1 MSASSTEKI
10 LGKSKKKKSKKGLII
25 GISIAAAAAAL
36 LLITYGLNVVPGKL
50 IRDKLS
56 PAADTADETAYMPVT
71 ATAVVMDV
79 QQKLTVTGKVISN
92 AEQIENAHA
101 TDGQETTGYIVD
113 QVNVKVGD
121 TVRAGDVLYTI
132 DMTKTENDITLN
144 QKKLALQQQQNAIDE
159 NTASRQYN
167 EAAQTTY
174 NSYLKQSR
182 LNGDV
187 QVDVNSAV
195 QKAYNKDQE
204 VSELKKKVD
213 SAYSTWQ
220 TAQTAADQSQAAYNA
235 KATANAQNK
244 SDVDSTNAAALAKA
258 QAALSDF
265 ESNDEKMKAA
275 QDYSEYLTAIA
286 AGMPYAKPTEA
297 ESAYLEYQ
305 QLKADVAA
313 ASSAASTT
321 ASDDELKEIDV
332 QNTQNQTAATNAKT
346 EYDNLKSQYDT
357 AVADAD
363 TLKTG
368 LTTAERAQLTQ
379 LESAADEAVTQ
390 YETGQAAADKV
401 ATQKVTSQTNT
412 LDSEEAIRADQA
424 TLENREVKADIDGI
438 VTAVNVADGQAYT
451 GTEAVVINNLDT
463 MKATCEIPEENIADI
478 AVGTKVEATTSATGQ
493 DTVEGSVCFTAP
505 TPTQDPQ
512 TSTKTTTT
520 ATASTSDSSSSASS
534 SSSTGT
540 SKSGKVTYNVQVD
553 LGQNARLRIG
563 MTANL
568 NFILK
573 ENKNC
578 LAVPKDCI
586 SGDAVNG
593 YFVTRVLGDGS
604 DPTQTEEVMVEI
616 GAQGDTYT
624 AITSGNLN
632 EGDVLIENVDMG
644 SMTDNSAA
652 GSTGLMDGVY

>member
-121 TVRAGDVLYTI
+121 TVKAGDVLYTI

-167 EAAQTTY
+167 EAAQSTY

-182 LNGDV
+182 LNEDA
-187 QVDVNSAV
+187 QEDTALAV
-195 QKAYNKDQE
+195 QGTDYTAEQIEE
-204 VSELKKKVD
+204 VRQKMED
-213 SAYSTWQ
+213 
-220 TAQTAADQSQAAYNA
+220 AYNA
-235 KATANAQNK
+235 WQSAKTKAEASKASVDQQNLIIAQNEANDPVGYETSSQK
-244 SDVDSTNAAALAKA
+244 AEDDAQLAV
-258 QAALSDF
+258 
-265 ESNDEKMKAA
+265 
-275 QDYSEYLTAIA
+275 LTA
-286 AGMPYAKPTEA
+286 
-297 ESAYLEYQ
+297 
-305 QLKADVAA
+305 
-313 ASSAASTT
+313 
-321 ASDDELKEIDV
+321 
-332 QNTQNQTAATNAKT
+332 QNTQNEEAETKAKDD
-346 EYDNLKSQYDT
+346 Y
-357 AVADAD
+357 D
-363 TLKTG
+363 TLKQEYSSF
-368 LTTAERAQLTQ
+368 TTADRAQQTQ

-390 YETGQAAADKV
+390 YETGQAAADKI

-412 LDSEEAIRADQA
+412 LDAEEAIRADQA

-632 EGDVLIENVDMG
+632 EGDVLIENVDTG

>member
-1 MSASSTEKI
+1 VDQQN
-10 LGKSKKKKSKKGLII
+10 LII
-25 GISIAAAAAAL
+25 A
-36 LLITYGLNVVPGKL
+36 
-50 IRDKLS
+50 
-56 PAADTADETAYMPVT
+56 
-71 ATAVVMDV
+71 
-79 QQKLTVTGKVISN
+79 Q
-92 AEQIENAHA
+92 
-101 TDGQETTGYIVD
+101 
-113 QVNVKVGD
+113 
-121 TVRAGDVLYTI
+121 
-132 DMTKTENDITLN
+132 
-144 QKKLALQQQQNAIDE
+144 
-159 NTASRQYN
+159 N
-167 EAAQTTY
+167 EANDPAGYAT
-174 NSYLKQSR
+174 SS
-182 LNGDV
+182 
-187 QVDVNSAV
+187 
-195 QKAYNKDQE
+195 QKAED
-204 VSELKKKVD
+204 D
-213 SAYSTWQ
+213 
-220 TAQTAADQSQAAYNA
+220 AQ
-235 KATANAQNK
+235 
-244 SDVDSTNAAALAKA
+244 LAV
-258 QAALSDF
+258 
-265 ESNDEKMKAA
+265 
-275 QDYSEYLTAIA
+275 LTA
-286 AGMPYAKPTEA
+286 
-297 ESAYLEYQ
+297 
-305 QLKADVAA
+305 
-313 ASSAASTT
+313 
-321 ASDDELKEIDV
+321 
-332 QNTQNQTAATNAKT
+332 QNTQNEEAETKAKDD
-346 EYDNLKSQYDT
+346 Y
-357 AVADAD
+357 D
-363 TLKTG
+363 TLKQEYSSF
-368 LTTAERAQLTQ
+368 TTADRAQQTQ

-390 YETGQAAADKV
+390 YETGQAAADKI

-412 LDSEEAIRADQA
+412 LDAEEAIRADQA

-632 EGDVLIENVDMG
+632 EGDVLIENVDTG

>member
-121 TVRAGDVLYTI
+121 TVKAGDVLYTI

-167 EAAQTTY
+167 EAAQSTY

-182 LNGDV
+182 LNEDA
-187 QVDVNSAV
+187 QEDTALAV
-195 QKAYNKDQE
+195 QGTDYTAEQIEE
-204 VSELKKKVD
+204 VRQKMED
-213 SAYSTWQ
+213 
-220 TAQTAADQSQAAYNA
+220 AYNA
-235 KATANAQNK
+235 WQSAKTKAEASKASVDQQNLIIAQNEANDPVGYETSSQK
-244 SDVDSTNAAALAKA
+244 AEDDAQLAV
-258 QAALSDF
+258 
-265 ESNDEKMKAA
+265 
-275 QDYSEYLTAIA
+275 LTA
-286 AGMPYAKPTEA
+286 
-297 ESAYLEYQ
+297 
-305 QLKADVAA
+305 
-313 ASSAASTT
+313 
-321 ASDDELKEIDV
+321 
-332 QNTQNQTAATNAKT
+332 QNTQNEEAETKAKDD
-346 EYDNLKSQYDT
+346 Y
-357 AVADAD
+357 D
-363 TLKTG
+363 TLKQEYSSF
-368 LTTAERAQLTQ
+368 TTADRAQQTQ

-390 YETGQAAADKV
+390 YETGQAAADKI

-412 LDSEEAIRADQA
+412 LDAEEAIRADQA

-451 GTEAVVINNLDT
+451 GTEAVVIDNLDT

>member
-25 GISIAAAAAAL
+25 GISIAAAAAVL

-121 TVRAGDVLYTI
+121 TVKAGDVLYTI

-167 EAAQTTY
+167 EAAQSTY

-182 LNGDV
+182 LNEDA
-187 QVDVNSAV
+187 QEDTALAV
-195 QKAYNKDQE
+195 QGTDYTAEQIEE
-204 VSELKKKVD
+204 VRQKMED
-213 SAYSTWQ
+213 
-220 TAQTAADQSQAAYNA
+220 AYNA
-235 KATANAQNK
+235 WQSAKTKAEASKASVDQQNLIIAQNEANDPVGYETSSQK
-244 SDVDSTNAAALAKA
+244 AEDDAQLAV
-258 QAALSDF
+258 
-265 ESNDEKMKAA
+265 
-275 QDYSEYLTAIA
+275 LTA
-286 AGMPYAKPTEA
+286 
-297 ESAYLEYQ
+297 
-305 QLKADVAA
+305 
-313 ASSAASTT
+313 
-321 ASDDELKEIDV
+321 
-332 QNTQNQTAATNAKT
+332 QNTQNEEAETKAKDD
-346 EYDNLKSQYDT
+346 Y
-357 AVADAD
+357 D
-363 TLKTG
+363 TLKQEYSSF
-368 LTTAERAQLTQ
+368 TTADRAQQTQ

-451 GTEAVVINNLDT
+451 GTEAVVIDNLDT

-505 TPTQDPQ
+505 TPTRDPQ

>member
-121 TVRAGDVLYTI
+121 TVKAGDVLYTI

-159 NTASRQYN
+159 NTASRQYD
-167 EAAQTTY
+167 EAAQSTY

-182 LNGDV
+182 LNEDA
-187 QVDVNSAV
+187 QEDTALAV
-195 QKAYNKDQE
+195 QGTDYTAEQIEE
-204 VSELKKKVD
+204 VRQKMED
-213 SAYSTWQ
+213 
-220 TAQTAADQSQAAYNA
+220 AYNA
-235 KATANAQNK
+235 WQSAKTKAEASKASVDQQNLIIAQNEANDPVGYETSSQK
-244 SDVDSTNAAALAKA
+244 AEDDAQLAV
-258 QAALSDF
+258 
-265 ESNDEKMKAA
+265 
-275 QDYSEYLTAIA
+275 LTA
-286 AGMPYAKPTEA
+286 
-297 ESAYLEYQ
+297 
-305 QLKADVAA
+305 
-313 ASSAASTT
+313 
-321 ASDDELKEIDV
+321 
-332 QNTQNQTAATNAKT
+332 QNTQNEEAETKAKDD
-346 EYDNLKSQYDT
+346 Y
-357 AVADAD
+357 D
-363 TLKTG
+363 TLKQEYSSF
-368 LTTAERAQLTQ
+368 TTADRAQQTQ

-451 GTEAVVINNLDT
+451 GTEAVVIDNLDT

-505 TPTQDPQ
+505 TPTRDPQ

>member
-121 TVRAGDVLYTI
+121 TVKAGDVLYTI

-167 EAAQTTY
+167 EAAQSTY

-182 LNGDV
+182 LNEDA
-187 QVDVNSAV
+187 QEDTALAV
-195 QKAYNKDQE
+195 QGTDYTAEQIEE
-204 VSELKKKVD
+204 VRQKMED
-213 SAYSTWQ
+213 
-220 TAQTAADQSQAAYNA
+220 AYNA
-235 KATANAQNK
+235 WQSAKTKAEASKASVDQQNLIIAQNEANDPAGYETSSQK
-244 SDVDSTNAAALAKA
+244 AEDDAQLAV
-258 QAALSDF
+258 
-265 ESNDEKMKAA
+265 
-275 QDYSEYLTAIA
+275 LTA
-286 AGMPYAKPTEA
+286 
-297 ESAYLEYQ
+297 
-305 QLKADVAA
+305 
-313 ASSAASTT
+313 
-321 ASDDELKEIDV
+321 
-332 QNTQNQTAATNAKT
+332 QNTQNEEAETKAKDD
-346 EYDNLKSQYDT
+346 Y
-357 AVADAD
+357 D
-363 TLKTG
+363 TLKQEYSSF
-368 LTTAERAQLTQ
+368 TTADRAQQTQ

-390 YETGQAAADKV
+390 YETGQAAADKI

-412 LDSEEAIRADQA
+412 LDAEEAIRADQA

-505 TPTQDPQ
+505 TPTRDPQ

-632 EGDVLIENVDMG
+632 EGDVLIENVDTG

>member
-121 TVRAGDVLYTI
+121 TVKAGDVLYTI

-159 NTASRQYN
+159 NTASRQYD
-167 EAAQTTY
+167 EAAQSTY

-182 LNGDV
+182 LNEDA
-187 QVDVNSAV
+187 QEDTALAV
-195 QKAYNKDQE
+195 QGTDYTAEQIEE
-204 VSELKKKVD
+204 VRQKMED
-213 SAYSTWQ
+213 
-220 TAQTAADQSQAAYNA
+220 AYNA
-235 KATANAQNK
+235 WQSAKTKAEASKASVDQQNLIIAQNEANDPVGYETSSQK
-244 SDVDSTNAAALAKA
+244 AEDDAQLAV
-258 QAALSDF
+258 
-265 ESNDEKMKAA
+265 
-275 QDYSEYLTAIA
+275 LTA
-286 AGMPYAKPTEA
+286 
-297 ESAYLEYQ
+297 
-305 QLKADVAA
+305 
-313 ASSAASTT
+313 
-321 ASDDELKEIDV
+321 
-332 QNTQNQTAATNAKT
+332 QNTQNEEVETKAKDD
-346 EYDNLKSQYDT
+346 Y
-357 AVADAD
+357 D
-363 TLKTG
+363 TLKQEYSSF
-368 LTTAERAQLTQ
+368 TTADRAQQTQ

-451 GTEAVVINNLDT
+451 GTEAVVIDNLDT

-505 TPTQDPQ
+505 TPTRDPQ
-512 TSTKTTTT
+512 TSTKTTTA

>member
-121 TVRAGDVLYTI
+121 TVKAGDVLYTI

-144 QKKLALQQQQNAIDE
+144 QKKLALQQQQNSIDE
-159 NTASRQYN
+159 NTASRQYD
-167 EAAQTTY
+167 EAAQSTY

-182 LNGDV
+182 LNEDA
-187 QVDVNSAV
+187 QEDTALAV
-195 QKAYNKDQE
+195 QGTDYTAEQIEE
-204 VSELKKKVD
+204 VRQKMED
-213 SAYSTWQ
+213 
-220 TAQTAADQSQAAYNA
+220 AYNA
-235 KATANAQNK
+235 WQSAKTKAEASKASVDQQNLIIAQNEANDPVGYETSSQK
-244 SDVDSTNAAALAKA
+244 EEDDAQLAV
-258 QAALSDF
+258 
-265 ESNDEKMKAA
+265 
-275 QDYSEYLTAIA
+275 LTA
-286 AGMPYAKPTEA
+286 
-297 ESAYLEYQ
+297 
-305 QLKADVAA
+305 
-313 ASSAASTT
+313 
-321 ASDDELKEIDV
+321 
-332 QNTQNQTAATNAKT
+332 QNTQNEEAETKAKDD
-346 EYDNLKSQYDT
+346 Y
-357 AVADAD
+357 D
-363 TLKTG
+363 TLKQEYSSF
-368 LTTAERAQLTQ
+368 TTADRAQQTQ

-451 GTEAVVINNLDT
+451 GTEAVVIDNLDT

>member
-1 MSASSTEKI
+1 MRTLRIVTFFYEGASMSASSTEKI

-25 GISIAAAAAAL
+25 GISIAAAAAVL

-121 TVRAGDVLYTI
+121 TVKAGDVLYTI

-167 EAAQTTY
+167 EAAQSTY

-182 LNGDV
+182 LNEDA
-187 QVDVNSAV
+187 QEDTALAV
-195 QKAYNKDQE
+195 QGTDYTAEQIEE
-204 VSELKKKVD
+204 VRQKMED
-213 SAYSTWQ
+213 
-220 TAQTAADQSQAAYNA
+220 AYNA
-235 KATANAQNK
+235 WQSAKTKAEASKASVDQQNLIIAQNEANDPVGYETSSQK
-244 SDVDSTNAAALAKA
+244 AEDDAQLAV
-258 QAALSDF
+258 
-265 ESNDEKMKAA
+265 
-275 QDYSEYLTAIA
+275 LTA
-286 AGMPYAKPTEA
+286 
-297 ESAYLEYQ
+297 
-305 QLKADVAA
+305 
-313 ASSAASTT
+313 
-321 ASDDELKEIDV
+321 
-332 QNTQNQTAATNAKT
+332 QNTQNEEAETKAKDD
-346 EYDNLKSQYDT
+346 Y
-357 AVADAD
+357 D
-363 TLKTG
+363 TLKQEYSSF
-368 LTTAERAQLTQ
+368 TTADRAQQTQ

-451 GTEAVVINNLDT
+451 GTEAVVIDNLDT

>member
-121 TVRAGDVLYTI
+121 TVKAGDVLYTI

-167 EAAQTTY
+167 EAAQSTY

-182 LNGDV
+182 LNEDA
-187 QVDVNSAV
+187 QEDTALAV
-195 QKAYNKDQE
+195 QGTDYTAEQIEE
-204 VSELKKKVD
+204 VRQKMED
-213 SAYSTWQ
+213 
-220 TAQTAADQSQAAYNA
+220 AYNA
-235 KATANAQNK
+235 WQSAKTKAEASKASVDQQNLIIAQNEANDPAGYATSSQK
-244 SDVDSTNAAALAKA
+244 AEDDAQLAV
-258 QAALSDF
+258 
-265 ESNDEKMKAA
+265 
-275 QDYSEYLTAIA
+275 LTA
-286 AGMPYAKPTEA
+286 
-297 ESAYLEYQ
+297 
-305 QLKADVAA
+305 
-313 ASSAASTT
+313 
-321 ASDDELKEIDV
+321 
-332 QNTQNQTAATNAKT
+332 QNTQNEEAETKAKDD
-346 EYDNLKSQYDT
+346 Y
-357 AVADAD
+357 D
-363 TLKTG
+363 TLKQEYSSF
-368 LTTAERAQLTQ
+368 TTADRAQQTQ

-390 YETGQAAADKV
+390 YETGQAAADKI

-412 LDSEEAIRADQA
+412 LDAEEAIRADQA

-632 EGDVLIENVDMG
+632 EGDVLIENVDTG

>member
-1 MSASSTEKI
+1 MRTLRIVTFFYEGASMSASSTEKI

-121 TVRAGDVLYTI
+121 TVKAGDVLYTI

-167 EAAQTTY
+167 EAAQSTY

-182 LNGDV
+182 LNEDA
-187 QVDVNSAV
+187 QEDTALAV
-195 QKAYNKDQE
+195 QGTDYTAEQIEE
-204 VSELKKKVD
+204 VRQKMED
-213 SAYSTWQ
+213 
-220 TAQTAADQSQAAYNA
+220 AYNA
-235 KATANAQNK
+235 WQSAKTKAEASKASVDQQNLIIAQNEANDPVGYETSSQK
-244 SDVDSTNAAALAKA
+244 AEDDAQLAV
-258 QAALSDF
+258 
-265 ESNDEKMKAA
+265 
-275 QDYSEYLTAIA
+275 LTA
-286 AGMPYAKPTEA
+286 
-297 ESAYLEYQ
+297 
-305 QLKADVAA
+305 
-313 ASSAASTT
+313 
-321 ASDDELKEIDV
+321 
-332 QNTQNQTAATNAKT
+332 QNTQNEEAETKAKDD
-346 EYDNLKSQYDT
+346 Y
-357 AVADAD
+357 D
-363 TLKTG
+363 TLKQEYSSF
-368 LTTAERAQLTQ
+368 TTADRAQQTQ

-390 YETGQAAADKV
+390 YETGQAAADKI

-412 LDSEEAIRADQA
+412 LDAEEAIRADQA

-505 TPTQDPQ
+505 TPTRDPQ

>member
-121 TVRAGDVLYTI
+121 TVKAGDVLYTI

-144 QKKLALQQQQNAIDE
+144 QKKLALQQQQNSIDE
-159 NTASRQYN
+159 NTASRQYD
-167 EAAQTTY
+167 EAAQSTY

-182 LNGDV
+182 LNEDA
-187 QVDVNSAV
+187 QEDTALAV
-195 QKAYNKDQE
+195 QGTDYTAEQIEE
-204 VSELKKKVD
+204 VRQKMED
-213 SAYSTWQ
+213 
-220 TAQTAADQSQAAYNA
+220 AYNA
-235 KATANAQNK
+235 WQSAKTKAEASKASVDQQNLIIAQNEANDPVGYETSSQK
-244 SDVDSTNAAALAKA
+244 EEDDAQLAV
-258 QAALSDF
+258 
-265 ESNDEKMKAA
+265 
-275 QDYSEYLTAIA
+275 LTA
-286 AGMPYAKPTEA
+286 
-297 ESAYLEYQ
+297 
-305 QLKADVAA
+305 
-313 ASSAASTT
+313 
-321 ASDDELKEIDV
+321 
-332 QNTQNQTAATNAKT
+332 QNTQNEEAETKAKDD
-346 EYDNLKSQYDT
+346 Y
-357 AVADAD
+357 D
-363 TLKTG
+363 TLKQEYSSF
-368 LTTAERAQLTQ
+368 TTADRAQQTQ

-412 LDSEEAIRADQA
+412 LDAEEAIRADQA

-632 EGDVLIENVDMG
+632 EGDVLIENVDTG

>member
-121 TVRAGDVLYTI
+121 TVKAGDVLYTI

-167 EAAQTTY
+167 EAAQSTY

-182 LNGDV
+182 LNEDA
-187 QVDVNSAV
+187 QEDTALAV
-195 QKAYNKDQE
+195 QGTDYTAEQIEE
-204 VSELKKKVD
+204 VRQKMED
-213 SAYSTWQ
+213 
-220 TAQTAADQSQAAYNA
+220 AYNA
-235 KATANAQNK
+235 WQSAKTKAEASKASVDQQNLIIAQNEANDPVGYETSSQK
-244 SDVDSTNAAALAKA
+244 AEDDAQLAV
-258 QAALSDF
+258 
-265 ESNDEKMKAA
+265 
-275 QDYSEYLTAIA
+275 LTA
-286 AGMPYAKPTEA
+286 
-297 ESAYLEYQ
+297 
-305 QLKADVAA
+305 
-313 ASSAASTT
+313 
-321 ASDDELKEIDV
+321 
-332 QNTQNQTAATNAKT
+332 QNTQNEEAETKAKDD
-346 EYDNLKSQYDT
+346 Y
-357 AVADAD
+357 D
-363 TLKTG
+363 TLKQEYSSF
-368 LTTAERAQLTQ
+368 TTADRAQQTQ

-390 YETGQAAADKV
+390 YETGQAAADKI

-412 LDSEEAIRADQA
+412 LDAEEAIRADQA

-463 MKATCEIPEENIADI
+463 MKATCDIPEENIADI

-632 EGDVLIENVDMG
+632 EGDVLIENVDTG

>member
-1 MSASSTEKI
+1 MRTLRIVTFFYEGASMSASSTEKI

-121 TVRAGDVLYTI
+121 TVKAGDVLYTI

-167 EAAQTTY
+167 EAAQSTY

-182 LNGDV
+182 LNEDA
-187 QVDVNSAV
+187 QEDTALAV
-195 QKAYNKDQE
+195 QGTDYTAEQIEE
-204 VSELKKKVD
+204 VRQKMED
-213 SAYSTWQ
+213 
-220 TAQTAADQSQAAYNA
+220 AYNA
-235 KATANAQNK
+235 WQSAKTKAEASKASVDQQNLIIAQNEANDPVGYETSSQK
-244 SDVDSTNAAALAKA
+244 AEDDAQLAV
-258 QAALSDF
+258 
-265 ESNDEKMKAA
+265 
-275 QDYSEYLTAIA
+275 LTA
-286 AGMPYAKPTEA
+286 
-297 ESAYLEYQ
+297 
-305 QLKADVAA
+305 
-313 ASSAASTT
+313 
-321 ASDDELKEIDV
+321 
-332 QNTQNQTAATNAKT
+332 QNTQNEEAETKAKDD
-346 EYDNLKSQYDT
+346 Y
-357 AVADAD
+357 D
-363 TLKTG
+363 TLKQEYSSF
-368 LTTAERAQLTQ
+368 TTADRAQQTQ

-451 GTEAVVINNLDT
+451 GTEAVVIDNLDT

-505 TPTQDPQ
+505 TPTRDPQ

>member
-121 TVRAGDVLYTI
+121 TVKAGDVLYTI

-167 EAAQTTY
+167 EAAQSTY

-182 LNGDV
+182 LNEDA
-187 QVDVNSAV
+187 QEDTALAV
-195 QKAYNKDQE
+195 QGTDYTAEQIEE
-204 VSELKKKVD
+204 VRQKMED
-213 SAYSTWQ
+213 
-220 TAQTAADQSQAAYNA
+220 AYNA
-235 KATANAQNK
+235 WQSAKTKAEASKASVDQQNLIIAQNEANDPVGYETSSQK
-244 SDVDSTNAAALAKA
+244 AEDDAQLAV
-258 QAALSDF
+258 
-265 ESNDEKMKAA
+265 
-275 QDYSEYLTAIA
+275 LTA
-286 AGMPYAKPTEA
+286 
-297 ESAYLEYQ
+297 
-305 QLKADVAA
+305 
-313 ASSAASTT
+313 
-321 ASDDELKEIDV
+321 
-332 QNTQNQTAATNAKT
+332 QNTQNEEAETKAKDD
-346 EYDNLKSQYDT
+346 Y
-357 AVADAD
+357 D
-363 TLKTG
+363 TLKQEYSSF
-368 LTTAERAQLTQ
+368 TTADRAQQTQ

>member
-121 TVRAGDVLYTI
+121 TVKAGDVLYTI

-167 EAAQTTY
+167 EAAQSTY

-182 LNGDV
+182 LNEDA
-187 QVDVNSAV
+187 QEDTALAV
-195 QKAYNKDQE
+195 QGTDYTAEQIEE
-204 VSELKKKVD
+204 VRQKMED
-213 SAYSTWQ
+213 
-220 TAQTAADQSQAAYNA
+220 AYNA
-235 KATANAQNK
+235 WQSAKTKAEASKASVDQQNLIIAQNEANDPVGYETSSQK
-244 SDVDSTNAAALAKA
+244 AEDDAQLAV
-258 QAALSDF
+258 
-265 ESNDEKMKAA
+265 
-275 QDYSEYLTAIA
+275 LTA
-286 AGMPYAKPTEA
+286 
-297 ESAYLEYQ
+297 
-305 QLKADVAA
+305 
-313 ASSAASTT
+313 
-321 ASDDELKEIDV
+321 
-332 QNTQNQTAATNAKT
+332 QNTQNEEAETKAKDD
-346 EYDNLKSQYDT
+346 Y
-357 AVADAD
+357 D
-363 TLKTG
+363 TLKQEYSSF
-368 LTTAERAQLTQ
+368 TTADRAQQTQ

-390 YETGQAAADKV
+390 YETGQAAADKI

-412 LDSEEAIRADQA
+412 LDAEEAIRADQA

-451 GTEAVVINNLDT
+451 GTEAVVIDNLDT

-505 TPTQDPQ
+505 TPTRDPQ

>member
-121 TVRAGDVLYTI
+121 TVKAGDVLYTI

-167 EAAQTTY
+167 EAAQSTY

-182 LNGDV
+182 LNEDA
-187 QVDVNSAV
+187 QEDTALAV
-195 QKAYNKDQE
+195 QGTDYTAEQIEE
-204 VSELKKKVD
+204 VRQKMED
-213 SAYSTWQ
+213 
-220 TAQTAADQSQAAYNA
+220 AYNA
-235 KATANAQNK
+235 WQSAKTKAEASKASVDQQNLIIAQNEANDPVGYETSSQK
-244 SDVDSTNAAALAKA
+244 AEDDAQLAV
-258 QAALSDF
+258 
-265 ESNDEKMKAA
+265 
-275 QDYSEYLTAIA
+275 LTA
-286 AGMPYAKPTEA
+286 
-297 ESAYLEYQ
+297 
-305 QLKADVAA
+305 
-313 ASSAASTT
+313 
-321 ASDDELKEIDV
+321 
-332 QNTQNQTAATNAKT
+332 QNTQNEEAETKAKDD
-346 EYDNLKSQYDT
+346 Y
-357 AVADAD
+357 D
-363 TLKTG
+363 TLKQEYSSF
-368 LTTAERAQLTQ
+368 TTADRAQQTQ

-390 YETGQAAADKV
+390 YETGQAAADKI

-412 LDSEEAIRADQA
+412 LDAEEAIRADQA

-438 VTAVNVADGQAYT
+438 ITAVNVADGQAYT

-632 EGDVLIENVDMG
+632 EGDVLIENVDTG

>member
-25 GISIAAAAAAL
+25 GISIAAAAAVL

-50 IRDKLS
+50 IRDKLG

-121 TVRAGDVLYTI
+121 TVKAGDVLYTI

-167 EAAQTTY
+167 EAAQSTY

-182 LNGDV
+182 LNEDA
-187 QVDVNSAV
+187 QEDTALAV
-195 QKAYNKDQE
+195 QGTDYTAEQIEE
-204 VSELKKKVD
+204 VRQKMED
-213 SAYSTWQ
+213 
-220 TAQTAADQSQAAYNA
+220 AYNA
-235 KATANAQNK
+235 WQSAKTKAEASKASVDQQNLIIAQNEANDPVGYETSSQK
-244 SDVDSTNAAALAKA
+244 AEDDAQLAV
-258 QAALSDF
+258 
-265 ESNDEKMKAA
+265 
-275 QDYSEYLTAIA
+275 LTA
-286 AGMPYAKPTEA
+286 
-297 ESAYLEYQ
+297 
-305 QLKADVAA
+305 
-313 ASSAASTT
+313 
-321 ASDDELKEIDV
+321 
-332 QNTQNQTAATNAKT
+332 QNTQNEEAETKAKDD
-346 EYDNLKSQYDT
+346 Y
-357 AVADAD
+357 D
-363 TLKTG
+363 TLKQEYSSF
-368 LTTAERAQLTQ
+368 TTADRAQQTQ

-451 GTEAVVINNLDT
+451 GTEAVVIDNLDT

-505 TPTQDPQ
+505 TPTRDPQ

-540 SKSGKVTYNVQVD
+540 AKSGKVTYNVQVD

>member
-121 TVRAGDVLYTI
+121 TVKAGDVLYTI

-167 EAAQTTY
+167 EAAQSTY

-182 LNGDV
+182 LNEDA
-187 QVDVNSAV
+187 QEDTALAV
-195 QKAYNKDQE
+195 QGTDYTAEQIEE
-204 VSELKKKVD
+204 VRQKMED
-213 SAYSTWQ
+213 
-220 TAQTAADQSQAAYNA
+220 AYNA
-235 KATANAQNK
+235 WQSAKTKAEASKASVDQQNLIIAQNEANDPAGYETSSQK
-244 SDVDSTNAAALAKA
+244 AEDDAQLAV
-258 QAALSDF
+258 
-265 ESNDEKMKAA
+265 
-275 QDYSEYLTAIA
+275 LTA
-286 AGMPYAKPTEA
+286 
-297 ESAYLEYQ
+297 
-305 QLKADVAA
+305 
-313 ASSAASTT
+313 
-321 ASDDELKEIDV
+321 
-332 QNTQNQTAATNAKT
+332 QNTQNEEAETKAKDD
-346 EYDNLKSQYDT
+346 Y
-357 AVADAD
+357 D
-363 TLKTG
+363 TLKQEYSSF
-368 LTTAERAQLTQ
+368 TTADRAQQTQ

-390 YETGQAAADKV
+390 YETGQAAADKI

-412 LDSEEAIRADQA
+412 LDAEEAIRADQA

-632 EGDVLIENVDMG
+632 EGDVLIENVDTG

>member
-121 TVRAGDVLYTI
+121 TVKAGDVLYTI

-167 EAAQTTY
+167 EAAQSTY

-182 LNGDV
+182 LNEDA
-187 QVDVNSAV
+187 QEDTALAV
-195 QKAYNKDQE
+195 QGTDYTAEQIEE
-204 VSELKKKVD
+204 VRQKMED
-213 SAYSTWQ
+213 
-220 TAQTAADQSQAAYNA
+220 AYNA
-235 KATANAQNK
+235 WQSAKTKAEASKASVDQQNLIIAQNEANDPVGYETSSQK
-244 SDVDSTNAAALAKA
+244 AEDDAQLAV
-258 QAALSDF
+258 
-265 ESNDEKMKAA
+265 
-275 QDYSEYLTAIA
+275 LTA
-286 AGMPYAKPTEA
+286 
-297 ESAYLEYQ
+297 
-305 QLKADVAA
+305 
-313 ASSAASTT
+313 
-321 ASDDELKEIDV
+321 
-332 QNTQNQTAATNAKT
+332 QNTQNEEAETKAKDD
-346 EYDNLKSQYDT
+346 Y
-357 AVADAD
+357 D
-363 TLKTG
+363 TLKQEYSSF
-368 LTTAERAQLTQ
+368 TTADRAQQTQ

-451 GTEAVVINNLDT
+451 GTEAVVIDNLDT

-505 TPTQDPQ
+505 TPTRDPQ

-578 LAVPKDCI
+578 LAIPKDCI

>member
-121 TVRAGDVLYTI
+121 TVKAGDVLYTI

-159 NTASRQYN
+159 NTASRQYD
-167 EAAQTTY
+167 EAAQSTY

-182 LNGDV
+182 LNEDA
-187 QVDVNSAV
+187 QEDTALAV
-195 QKAYNKDQE
+195 QGTDYTAEQIEE
-204 VSELKKKVD
+204 VRQKMED
-213 SAYSTWQ
+213 
-220 TAQTAADQSQAAYNA
+220 AYNA
-235 KATANAQNK
+235 WQSAKTKAEASKASVDQQNLIIAQNEANDPVGYETSSQK
-244 SDVDSTNAAALAKA
+244 AEDDAQLAV
-258 QAALSDF
+258 
-265 ESNDEKMKAA
+265 
-275 QDYSEYLTAIA
+275 LTA
-286 AGMPYAKPTEA
+286 
-297 ESAYLEYQ
+297 
-305 QLKADVAA
+305 
-313 ASSAASTT
+313 
-321 ASDDELKEIDV
+321 
-332 QNTQNQTAATNAKT
+332 QNTQNEEAETKAKDD
-346 EYDNLKSQYDT
+346 Y
-357 AVADAD
+357 D
-363 TLKTG
+363 TLKQEYSSF
-368 LTTAERAQLTQ
+368 TTADRAQQTQ

-451 GTEAVVINNLDT
+451 GTEAVVIDNLDT

-478 AVGTKVEATTSATGQ
+478 AVGTKVEATPSATGQ
-493 DTVEGSVCFTAP
+493 DTVVGSVCFTAP
-505 TPTQDPQ
+505 TPTRDPQ

>member
-92 AEQIENAHA
+92 AEHIENAHA

-121 TVRAGDVLYTI
+121 TVKAGDVLYTI

-167 EAAQTTY
+167 EAAQSTY
-174 NSYLKQSR
+174 NSYIKQSR
-182 LNGDV
+182 LNEDA
-187 QVDVNSAV
+187 QEDTALAV
-195 QKAYNKDQE
+195 QGTDYTAEQIEE
-204 VSELKKKVD
+204 VRQKMED
-213 SAYSTWQ
+213 
-220 TAQTAADQSQAAYNA
+220 AYNA
-235 KATANAQNK
+235 WQSAKTKAEASKASVDQQNLIIAQNEANDPVGYETSSQK
-244 SDVDSTNAAALAKA
+244 AEDDAQLAV
-258 QAALSDF
+258 
-265 ESNDEKMKAA
+265 
-275 QDYSEYLTAIA
+275 LTA
-286 AGMPYAKPTEA
+286 
-297 ESAYLEYQ
+297 
-305 QLKADVAA
+305 
-313 ASSAASTT
+313 
-321 ASDDELKEIDV
+321 
-332 QNTQNQTAATNAKT
+332 QNTQNEEAETKAKDD
-346 EYDNLKSQYDT
+346 Y
-357 AVADAD
+357 D
-363 TLKTG
+363 TLKQEYSSF
-368 LTTAERAQLTQ
+368 TTADRAQQTQ

-390 YETGQAAADKV
+390 YETGQAAADKI

-412 LDSEEAIRADQA
+412 LDAEEAIRADQA

-632 EGDVLIENVDMG
+632 EGDVLIENVDTV

>member
-121 TVRAGDVLYTI
+121 TVKAGDVLYTI

-167 EAAQTTY
+167 EAAQSTY

-182 LNGDV
+182 LNEDA
-187 QVDVNSAV
+187 QEDTALAV
-195 QKAYNKDQE
+195 QGTDYTAEQIEE
-204 VSELKKKVD
+204 VRQKMED
-213 SAYSTWQ
+213 
-220 TAQTAADQSQAAYNA
+220 AYNA
-235 KATANAQNK
+235 WQSAKTKAEASKASVDQQNLIIAQNEANDPVGYETSSQK
-244 SDVDSTNAAALAKA
+244 AEDDAQLAV
-258 QAALSDF
+258 
-265 ESNDEKMKAA
+265 
-275 QDYSEYLTAIA
+275 LTA
-286 AGMPYAKPTEA
+286 
-297 ESAYLEYQ
+297 
-305 QLKADVAA
+305 
-313 ASSAASTT
+313 
-321 ASDDELKEIDV
+321 
-332 QNTQNQTAATNAKT
+332 QNTQNEEAETKAKDD
-346 EYDNLKSQYDT
+346 Y
-357 AVADAD
+357 D
-363 TLKTG
+363 TLKQEYSSF
-368 LTTAERAQLTQ
+368 TTADRAQQTQ

-390 YETGQAAADKV
+390 YETGQAAADKI

-412 LDSEEAIRADQA
+412 LDAEEAIRADQA

>member
-121 TVRAGDVLYTI
+121 TVKAGDVLYTI

-167 EAAQTTY
+167 EAAQSTY

-182 LNGDV
+182 LNEDA
-187 QVDVNSAV
+187 QEDTALAV
-195 QKAYNKDQE
+195 QGTDYTAEQIEE
-204 VSELKKKVD
+204 VRQKMED
-213 SAYSTWQ
+213 
-220 TAQTAADQSQAAYNA
+220 AYNA
-235 KATANAQNK
+235 WQSAKTKAEASKASVDQQNLIIAQNEANDPVGYETSSQK
-244 SDVDSTNAAALAKA
+244 AEDDAQLAV
-258 QAALSDF
+258 
-265 ESNDEKMKAA
+265 
-275 QDYSEYLTAIA
+275 LTA
-286 AGMPYAKPTEA
+286 
-297 ESAYLEYQ
+297 
-305 QLKADVAA
+305 
-313 ASSAASTT
+313 
-321 ASDDELKEIDV
+321 
-332 QNTQNQTAATNAKT
+332 QNTQNEEAETKAKDD
-346 EYDNLKSQYDT
+346 Y
-357 AVADAD
+357 D
-363 TLKTG
+363 TLKQEYSSF
-368 LTTAERAQLTQ
+368 TTADRAQQTQ

-451 GTEAVVINNLDT
+451 GTEAVVIDNLDT

>member
-121 TVRAGDVLYTI
+121 TVKAGDVLYTI

-159 NTASRQYN
+159 NTASRQYD
-167 EAAQTTY
+167 EAAQSTY

-182 LNGDV
+182 LNEDA
-187 QVDVNSAV
+187 QEDTALAV
-195 QKAYNKDQE
+195 QGTDYTAEQIEE
-204 VSELKKKVD
+204 VRQKMED
-213 SAYSTWQ
+213 
-220 TAQTAADQSQAAYNA
+220 AYNA
-235 KATANAQNK
+235 WQSAKTKAEASKASVDQQNLIIAQNEANDPVGYETSSQK
-244 SDVDSTNAAALAKA
+244 AEDDAQLAV
-258 QAALSDF
+258 
-265 ESNDEKMKAA
+265 
-275 QDYSEYLTAIA
+275 LTA
-286 AGMPYAKPTEA
+286 
-297 ESAYLEYQ
+297 
-305 QLKADVAA
+305 
-313 ASSAASTT
+313 
-321 ASDDELKEIDV
+321 
-332 QNTQNQTAATNAKT
+332 QNTQNEEAETKAKDD
-346 EYDNLKSQYDT
+346 Y
-357 AVADAD
+357 D
-363 TLKTG
+363 TLKQEYSSF
-368 LTTAERAQLTQ
+368 TTADRAQQTQ

-451 GTEAVVINNLDT
+451 GTEAVVIDNLDT

-505 TPTQDPQ
+505 TPTRDPQ
-512 TSTKTTTT
+512 TSTKTTTA

>member
-121 TVRAGDVLYTI
+121 TVKAGDVLYTI

-167 EAAQTTY
+167 EAAQSTY

-182 LNGDV
+182 LNEDA
-187 QVDVNSAV
+187 QEDTALAV
-195 QKAYNKDQE
+195 QGTDYTAEQIEE
-204 VSELKKKVD
+204 VRQKMED
-213 SAYSTWQ
+213 
-220 TAQTAADQSQAAYNA
+220 AYNA
-235 KATANAQNK
+235 WQSAKTKAEASKASVDQQNLIIAQNEANDPVGYETSSQK
-244 SDVDSTNAAALAKA
+244 AEDDAQLAV
-258 QAALSDF
+258 
-265 ESNDEKMKAA
+265 
-275 QDYSEYLTAIA
+275 LTA
-286 AGMPYAKPTEA
+286 
-297 ESAYLEYQ
+297 
-305 QLKADVAA
+305 
-313 ASSAASTT
+313 
-321 ASDDELKEIDV
+321 
-332 QNTQNQTAATNAKT
+332 QNTQNEEAETKAKDD
-346 EYDNLKSQYDT
+346 Y
-357 AVADAD
+357 D
-363 TLKTG
+363 TLKQEYSSF
-368 LTTAERAQLTQ
+368 TTADRAQQTQ

-451 GTEAVVINNLDT
+451 GTEAVVIDNLDT

-505 TPTQDPQ
+505 TPTRDPQ

>member
-121 TVRAGDVLYTI
+121 TVKAGDVLYTI

-167 EAAQTTY
+167 EAAQSTY
-174 NSYLKQSR
+174 NSYIKQSR
-182 LNGDV
+182 LNEDA
-187 QVDVNSAV
+187 QEDTALAV
-195 QKAYNKDQE
+195 QGTDYTAEQIEE
-204 VSELKKKVD
+204 VRQKMED
-213 SAYSTWQ
+213 
-220 TAQTAADQSQAAYNA
+220 AYNA
-235 KATANAQNK
+235 WQSAKTKAEASKASVDQQNLIIAQNEANDPVGYETSSQK
-244 SDVDSTNAAALAKA
+244 AEDDAQLAV
-258 QAALSDF
+258 
-265 ESNDEKMKAA
+265 
-275 QDYSEYLTAIA
+275 LTA
-286 AGMPYAKPTEA
+286 
-297 ESAYLEYQ
+297 
-305 QLKADVAA
+305 
-313 ASSAASTT
+313 
-321 ASDDELKEIDV
+321 
-332 QNTQNQTAATNAKT
+332 QNTQNEEAETKAKDD
-346 EYDNLKSQYDT
+346 Y
-357 AVADAD
+357 D
-363 TLKTG
+363 TLKQEYSSF
-368 LTTAERAQLTQ
+368 TTADRAQQTQ

-390 YETGQAAADKV
+390 YETGQAAADKI

-412 LDSEEAIRADQA
+412 LDAEEAIRADQA

-632 EGDVLIENVDMG
+632 EGDVLIENVDTG

>member
-121 TVRAGDVLYTI
+121 TVKAGDVLYTI

-159 NTASRQYN
+159 NTASRQYD
-167 EAAQTTY
+167 EAAQSTY

-182 LNGDV
+182 LNEDA
-187 QVDVNSAV
+187 QEDTALAV
-195 QKAYNKDQE
+195 QGTDYTAEQIEE
-204 VSELKKKVD
+204 VRQKMED
-213 SAYSTWQ
+213 
-220 TAQTAADQSQAAYNA
+220 AYNA
-235 KATANAQNK
+235 WQSAKTKAEASKASVDQQNLIIAQNEANDPVGYATSSQK
-244 SDVDSTNAAALAKA
+244 AEDDAQLAV
-258 QAALSDF
+258 
-265 ESNDEKMKAA
+265 
-275 QDYSEYLTAIA
+275 LTA
-286 AGMPYAKPTEA
+286 
-297 ESAYLEYQ
+297 
-305 QLKADVAA
+305 
-313 ASSAASTT
+313 
-321 ASDDELKEIDV
+321 
-332 QNTQNQTAATNAKT
+332 QNTQNEEAETKAKDD
-346 EYDNLKSQYDT
+346 Y
-357 AVADAD
+357 D
-363 TLKTG
+363 TLKQEYSSF
-368 LTTAERAQLTQ
+368 TTADRAQQTQ

-390 YETGQAAADKV
+390 YETGQAAVDKI

-412 LDSEEAIRADQA
+412 LDAEEAIRADQA

-578 LAVPKDCI
+578 LAVPKDCV

-632 EGDVLIENVDMG
+632 EGDVLIENVDTG

>member
-1 MSASSTEKI
+1 MRTLRIVTFFYEGASMSASSTEKI

-121 TVRAGDVLYTI
+121 TVKAGDVLYTI

-167 EAAQTTY
+167 EAAQSTY

-182 LNGDV
+182 LNEDA
-187 QVDVNSAV
+187 QEDTALAV
-195 QKAYNKDQE
+195 QGTDYTAEQIEE
-204 VSELKKKVD
+204 VRQKMED
-213 SAYSTWQ
+213 
-220 TAQTAADQSQAAYNA
+220 AYNA
-235 KATANAQNK
+235 WQSAKTKAEASKASVDQQNLIIAQNEANDPVGYETSSQK
-244 SDVDSTNAAALAKA
+244 AEDDAQLAV
-258 QAALSDF
+258 
-265 ESNDEKMKAA
+265 
-275 QDYSEYLTAIA
+275 LTA
-286 AGMPYAKPTEA
+286 
-297 ESAYLEYQ
+297 
-305 QLKADVAA
+305 
-313 ASSAASTT
+313 
-321 ASDDELKEIDV
+321 
-332 QNTQNQTAATNAKT
+332 QNTQNEEAETKAKDD
-346 EYDNLKSQYDT
+346 Y
-357 AVADAD
+357 D
-363 TLKTG
+363 TLKQEYSSF
-368 LTTAERAQLTQ
+368 TTADRAQQTQ

-451 GTEAVVINNLDT
+451 GTEAVVIDNLDT

-505 TPTQDPQ
+505 TPTRDPQ

-578 LAVPKDCI
+578 LAIPKDCI

>member
-121 TVRAGDVLYTI
+121 TVKAGDVLYTI

-167 EAAQTTY
+167 EATQSTY

-182 LNGDV
+182 LNEDA
-187 QVDVNSAV
+187 QEDTALAV
-195 QKAYNKDQE
+195 QGTDYTAEQIEE
-204 VSELKKKVD
+204 VRQKMED
-213 SAYSTWQ
+213 
-220 TAQTAADQSQAAYNA
+220 AYNA
-235 KATANAQNK
+235 WQSAKTKAEASKASVDQQNLIIAQNEANDPAGYATSSQK
-244 SDVDSTNAAALAKA
+244 AEDDAQLAV
-258 QAALSDF
+258 
-265 ESNDEKMKAA
+265 
-275 QDYSEYLTAIA
+275 LTA
-286 AGMPYAKPTEA
+286 
-297 ESAYLEYQ
+297 
-305 QLKADVAA
+305 
-313 ASSAASTT
+313 
-321 ASDDELKEIDV
+321 
-332 QNTQNQTAATNAKT
+332 QNTQNEEAETKAKDD
-346 EYDNLKSQYDT
+346 Y
-357 AVADAD
+357 D
-363 TLKTG
+363 TLKQEYSSF
-368 LTTAERAQLTQ
+368 TTADRAQQTQ

-390 YETGQAAADKV
+390 YETGQAAADKI

-412 LDSEEAIRADQA
+412 LDAEEAIRADQA

-632 EGDVLIENVDMG
+632 EGDVLIENVDTG